1 MARIYPN
8 NASATYISD
17 AGMSKNDNLAVAI
30 LKIPV
35 QFFKMLLVWQERATT
50 RAGLRE
56 LDARF
61 LADVGLSKQEAYIE
75 SRKPFWLK

>member
-1 MARIYPN
+1 MKFHTKDVSMN
-8 NASATYISD
+8 GVFNASMVKQETLATT
-17 AGMSKNDNLAVAI
+17 I
-30 LKIPV
+30 LKLPV
-35 QFFKMLLVWQERATT
+35 HVFNMLLVWQERATT